1 MIWSALFATGAF
13 LYGRT
18 TQAMAISAVFVV
30 CALIVTKALKATNP
44 EQA

>member
-18 TQAMAISAVFVV
+18 TQAVITAVVFAVSAW
-30 CALIVTKALKATNP
+30 IVSKALTATTP
-44 EQA
+44 ERA